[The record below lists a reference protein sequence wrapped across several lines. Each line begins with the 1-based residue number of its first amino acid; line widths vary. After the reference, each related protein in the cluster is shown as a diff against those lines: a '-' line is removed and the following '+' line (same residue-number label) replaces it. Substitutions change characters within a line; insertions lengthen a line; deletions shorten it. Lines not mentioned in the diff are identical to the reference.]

1 MLPGDYI
8 ALKLTGE
15 LSTSYTGLSEGIFWD
30 FSSNDVSEELMRYF
44 GFDSGLFPKP
54 ALHFQ

>member
-15 LSTSYTGLSEGIFWD
+15 AVTTFSGLSEGIFWD
-30 FSSNDVSEELMRYF
+30 FTENRIS
-44 GFDSGLFPKP
+44 
-54 ALHFQ
+54 A